1 MRTKIHALVLYFDTF
16 FTTTGEP
23 LSPDVPVRLIKDGD
37 VTLAEVWP
45 IAGKPPPKRRASVS
59 PGLKERE
66 EKRVISFSTGPM
78 SQPTHWMQ
86 TVFLL
91 KDPIYAEEGGRF
103 LSLPLSCFFFLPL
116 TRFWSCRYDR
126 LWHVLLQEERV

>member
-16 FTTTGEP
+16 FTTTREP

-59 PGLKERE
+59 PGLKELE
-66 EKRVISFSTGPM
+66 EKRVISFSTGPT

-91 KDPIYAEEGGRF
+91 KDPICAEEGGCSLFFVLSPFRF
-103 LSLPLSCFFFLPL
+103 FCFFFSAD
-116 TRFWSCRYDR
+116 T
-126 LWHVLLQEERV
+126 LLVV